1 MSKVANNTKSNFF
14 ADMKLPVKIG
24 MGFGVMALLLV
35 IAISITIYQVNQAKQ
50 LTDRMVDLRVPTA
63 QASLGMLN
71 GMQES
76 LAGLRGWML
85 LGNPVFKD
93 ARQNAWNKWI
103 DPSLVTL
110 NEMSKNW
117 TNTENVKRLAQMKGS
132 IEKFRKY
139 QLEIEDIAQT
149 IDEEPALKILFNDAA
164 PRAVVMA
171 ELITRL
177 IDLEAKQ
184 GSDETRKAILYMMAD
199 VRGTTGLGLAAIR
212 AYLLSGEE
220 KFVKQYNKLWD
231 KNTRRFNDLSNN
243 YAHLSPEQ
251 KEVFNEFKRV
261 RKEFEVYP
269 PKMFEIRGSK
279 QWNVANYWLGTKAA
293 PEATK
298 INAILEDMVTNQ
310 RELLQTDADGVE
322 ELVSALQ
329 NIEWVLLVLGLVF
342 SAIMVIVF
350 TRIIAGPILRM
361 SDTIKTIADNRDLT
375 LSVAVHGKDEIG
387 EMSTAFN
394 DMIDKIRNAFNLVSN
409 IANDVNVG
417 SVDMANRAS
426 SNKERAQGELKRA
439 QMSEKVITEM
449 GGTAGDVSA
458 ASTEQQVAANDAGNT
473 MTEMQE
479 QMNKVASSADE
490 QNQEVVTTMER
501 IQEMGATG
509 AKVVATSEEQGE
521 MVNKVTNSV
530 DEMTTA
536 VDEMHQA
543 VKEAT
548 EFGKASMDAA
558 QEGSRSVEATVEGMK
573 AIAESSEQISEIIG
587 VITEIAEQTNL
598 LALNAAIEA
607 ARAGTHGKG
616 FAVVADEVGKLAQRS
631 SEAASEITQLIKD
644 STTRVDEG
652 GRLTEQSQ
660 ASLAKIDEGGNANMQ
675 AIVKIGQTAET
686 LTENSKVVQNMMS
699 ELNELAQQIGSMAG
713 EQGAR
718 RKGAEDALNKLQ
730 VMAENINKL
739 VDNADKGA
747 SDVSEQMSGIV
758 KRTDDMT
765 GMTETQKARSE
776 AIMKIAR
783 ESANSAKQTAE
794 GASEVVS
801 ITEKLQQKAQ
811 NLTDEVQQFKVS

>member
-1 MSKVANNTKSNFF
+1 MANNTKGNFF
-14 ADMKLPVKIG
+14 ADMKLPIKIG

-35 IAISITIYQVNQAKQ
+35 IAISITIYQVNQAKA

-63 QASLGMLN
+63 QASLGLLS

-85 LGNPVFKD
+85 LGNPTFKEH
-93 ARQNAWNKWI
+93 RQKAWDKWI
-103 DPSLVTL
+103 DPSLLTL

-117 TNTENVKRLAQMKGS
+117 TNAENVKRLAEMKGS
-132 IEKFRKY
+132 VEKFRKY
-139 QLEIEDIAQT
+139 QVEIEDIAQT

-164 PRAVVMA
+164 PRAARMV

-220 KFVKQYNKLWD
+220 KFAKQYDQLWA
-231 KNTRRFNDLSNN
+231 KNTRRFKDLSNN
-243 YAHLSPEQ
+243 YAHLSSEQ
-251 KEVFNEFKRV
+251 KEAFNEFKRV
-261 RKEFEVYP
+261 RAEFQEYP
-269 PKMFEIRGSK
+269 PKMFEIRGSE

-293 PEATK
+293 PEAVK
-298 INAILEDMVTNQ
+298 INTILEDMVANQ
-310 RELLQTDADGVE
+310 RELLQTDADGVN
-322 ELVSALQ
+322 ELVNTLQ
-329 NIEWVLLVLGLVF
+329 EIEWTLLVLGLMF
-342 SAIMVIVF
+342 SVIMIIVF
-350 TRIIAGPILRM
+350 TRVIAGPILRM

-394 DMIDKIRNAFNLVSN
+394 DMIDRIRHAFNLVGN
-409 IANDVNVG
+409 IANDVNAG

-426 SNKERAQGELKRA
+426 SNRERAQGELKRA

-449 GGTAGDVSA
+449 GGTAGEVSA
-458 ASTEQQVAANDAGNT
+458 ASTEQQVAANDAGET
-473 MTEMQE
+473 MTGMQE
-479 QMNKVASSADE
+479 QMSKVASSAGE
-490 QNQEVVTTMER
+490 QNQEVTTTMER

-521 MVNKVTNSV
+521 MVNKVTTSV
-530 DEMTTA
+530 DEMTSA

-543 VKEAT
+543 VNEAT

-631 SEAASEITQLIKD
+631 SEAASEITKLIKD
-644 STTRVDEG
+644 STSRVDEG

-660 ASLAKIDEGGNANMQ
+660 SSLAKIDEGGNANMQ
-675 AIVKIGQTAET
+675 AIAKIGQTAEA
-686 LTENSKVVQNMMS
+686 LNENSKVVQGMMS
-699 ELNELAQQIGSMAG
+699 ELNELAQQIGNMAG
-713 EQGAR
+713 EQGVR

-730 VMAENINKL
+730 DMAANINTL
-739 VDNADKGA
+739 VGDADKGA
-747 SDVSEQMSGIV
+747 AEVSEQMLGIV

-765 GMTETQKARSE
+765 GMTEAQKARSE

-794 GASEVVS
+794 GAAEVVN
-801 ITEKLQQKAQ
+801 ITEGLQQKAK
-811 NLTDEVQQFKVS
+811 NLTEEVQQFKVS

>member
-1 MSKVANNTKSNFF
+1 MANNTKGNFF
-14 ADMKLPVKIG
+14 ADMKLPIKIG

-35 IAISITIYQVNQAKQ
+35 IAISITIYQVNQAKA
-50 LTDRMVDLRVPTA
+50 LTDRMVELRVPTA

-117 TNTENVKRLAQMKGS
+117 TNAENVKRLAEMKGS

-139 QLEIEDIAQT
+139 QIEIEDIAQT

-164 PRAVVMA
+164 PRAASMA

-212 AYLLSGEE
+212 AYLLSGEA
-220 KFVKQYNKLWD
+220 KFVKQYDKLWA
-231 KNTRRFNDLSNN
+231 KNTRRFKDLSNN
-243 YAHLSPEQ
+243 YAHLSSEQ

-261 RKEFEVYP
+261 RKEFDVLP

-279 QWNVANYWLGTKAA
+279 EWNVANYWLGTKAA
-293 PEATK
+293 PEAAK
-298 INAILEDMVTNQ
+298 INTILEDMVANQ
-310 RELLQTDADGVE
+310 TELLQTDADGVE
-322 ELVSALQ
+322 ELVSTLQ
-329 NIEWVLLVLGLVF
+329 EIEWTLLVLGLVF
-342 SAIMVIVF
+342 SVVMIIVF
-350 TRIIAGPILRM
+350 TRVIAGPILRM

-394 DMIDKIRNAFNLVSN
+394 DMIDRIRHAFNLVGN

-426 SNKERAQGELKRA
+426 SNRERAQGELKRA

-449 GGTAGDVSA
+449 GGTAGEVSA
-458 ASTEQQVAANDAGNT
+458 ASTEQQVAANDAGET
-473 MTEMQE
+473 MTVMQE
-479 QMNKVASSADE
+479 QMSKVASSAGE
-490 QNQEVVTTMER
+490 QNQEVTTTMER

-521 MVNKVTNSV
+521 MVNKVTTSV
-530 DEMTTA
+530 DEMTSA

-543 VKEAT
+543 VNEAT

-631 SEAASEITQLIKD
+631 SEAASEITKLIKD
-644 STTRVDEG
+644 STSRVDEG

-660 ASLAKIDEGGNANMQ
+660 SSLAKIDEGGNANMQ
-675 AIVKIGQTAET
+675 AIAKIGQTAET
-686 LTENSKVVQNMMS
+686 LTENSKVVQGMMS
-699 ELNELAQQIGSMAG
+699 ELNELAQQIGNMAG
-713 EQGAR
+713 EQGVR

-730 VMAENINKL
+730 DMAVNINTL
-739 VDNADKGA
+739 VGDADKGA
-747 SDVSEQMSGIV
+747 AEVSEQMLGIV

-765 GMTETQKARSE
+765 GMTEAQKARSE

-794 GASEVVS
+794 GAAEVVN
-801 ITEKLQQKAQ
+801 ITEGLQQKAK
-811 NLTDEVQQFKVS
+811 NLTEEVQQFKVS

>member
-1 MSKVANNTKSNFF
+1 MANNTKGNFF
-14 ADMKLPVKIG
+14 ADMKLPIKIG

-35 IAISITIYQVNQAKQ
+35 IAISITIYQVNQAKA
-50 LTDRMVDLRVPTA
+50 LTDRMVELRVPTA

-93 ARQNAWNKWI
+93 ARQDAWNKWI
-103 DPSLVTL
+103 DPSLATL

-117 TNTENVKRLAQMKGS
+117 TNTENVKRLAEMKGS

-139 QLEIEDIAQT
+139 QVEIEDIAQT
-149 IDEEPALKILFNDAA
+149 IDEEPALKILLNDAA
-164 PRAVVMA
+164 PRAASMA

-212 AYLLSGEE
+212 AYLLSGEA
-220 KFVKQYNKLWD
+220 KFVKQYDKLWA
-231 KNTRRFNDLSNN
+231 KNTRRFKDLGNN
-243 YAHLSPEQ
+243 YAHLSSEQ

-261 RKEFEVYP
+261 RKEFDVLP

-293 PEATK
+293 PEAVK

-322 ELVSALQ
+322 ELVSTLQ
-329 NIEWVLLVLGLVF
+329 EIEWTLLVLGLVF
-342 SAIMVIVF
+342 SVIMIIVF

-361 SDTIKTIADNRDLT
+361 SDTIKTIAENRDLT

-394 DMIDKIRNAFNLVSN
+394 DMIDRIRHAFNLVSN
-409 IANDVNVG
+409 IANDVNAG

-426 SNKERAQGELKRA
+426 SNRERAQGELKRA

-458 ASTEQQVAANDAGNT
+458 ASTEQQVAANDAGET
-473 MTEMQE
+473 MTGMQE
-479 QMNKVASSADE
+479 QMSKVASSAGE
-490 QNQEVVTTMER
+490 QNQEVATTMER

-521 MVNKVTNSV
+521 MVNKVTSSV
-530 DEMTTA
+530 GEMTTA

-543 VKEAT
+543 VNEAT

-587 VITEIAEQTNL
+587 
-598 LALNAAIEA
+598 
-607 ARAGTHGKG
+607 
-616 FAVVADEVGKLAQRS
+616 
-631 SEAASEITQLIKD
+631 
-644 STTRVDEG
+644 
-652 GRLTEQSQ
+652 
-660 ASLAKIDEGGNANMQ
+660 
-675 AIVKIGQTAET
+675 
-686 LTENSKVVQNMMS
+686 
-699 ELNELAQQIGSMAG
+699 
-713 EQGAR
+713 
-718 RKGAEDALNKLQ
+718 
-730 VMAENINKL
+730 
-739 VDNADKGA
+739 
-747 SDVSEQMSGIV
+747 
-758 KRTDDMT
+758 
-765 GMTETQKARSE
+765 
-776 AIMKIAR
+776 
-783 ESANSAKQTAE
+783 
-794 GASEVVS
+794 
-801 ITEKLQQKAQ
+801 
-811 NLTDEVQQFKVS
+811 

>member
-1 MSKVANNTKSNFF
+1 MANNTKSNFF
-14 ADMKLPVKIG
+14 ADMKLPIKIG

-35 IAISITIYQVNQAKQ
+35 AAISITIYEVNQAKK

-103 DPSLVTL
+103 DPSILTL

-117 TNTENVKRLAQMKGS
+117 TNAENVKRLAEMKGS

-139 QLEIEDIAQT
+139 QAEIEDIAQT
-149 IDEEPALKILFNDAA
+149 IDEEPAIKILFNDAA
-164 PRAVVMA
+164 PRAARMA

-212 AYLLSGEE
+212 AYLLSGDE
-220 KFVKQYNKLWD
+220 KFVKQYDTLWD
-231 KNTRRFNDLSNN
+231 KNTRRFKDLSNN
-243 YAHLSPEQ
+243 YSHLSSEQ
-251 KEVFNEFKRV
+251 KEAFNEFKRV
-261 RKEFEVYP
+261 RKEFDVLP

-279 QWNVANYWLGTKAA
+279 QWNVANYWLGTRAA
-293 PEATK
+293 PEAAK
-298 INAILEDMVTNQ
+298 INKILEEMVANQ
-310 RELLQTDADGVE
+310 RELLQKDADGVN
-322 ELVSALQ
+322 ELVNALQ
-329 NIEWVLLVLGLVF
+329 EMEWALLAIGLIF
-342 SAIMVIVF
+342 SIIMIIVF
-350 TRIIAGPILRM
+350 TRVIASPILRM
-361 SDTIKTIADNRDLT
+361 SNTIKEIADNRDLT
-375 LSVAVHGKDEIG
+375 LSVEVHGKDEIG

-394 DMIDKIRNAFNLVSN
+394 DMIDKIRNAFNLVAN
-409 IANDVNVG
+409 ISTDVNAG
-417 SVDMANRAS
+417 SVDMAKRAS

-449 GGTAGDVSA
+449 GGTAGEVSA
-458 ASTEQQVAANDAGNT
+458 ASNEQQVAANDAGET

-479 QMNKVASSADE
+479 KMNKVASSADE
-490 QNQEVVTTMER
+490 QNKEVLTTMER
-501 IQEMGATG
+501 IQQMGETG
-509 AKVVATSEEQGE
+509 AKVVATSEEQGK
-521 MVNKVTNSV
+521 MVNQVTGSV
-530 DEMTTA
+530 DEMISA

-543 VKEAT
+543 VNEAT

-558 QEGSRSVEATVEGMK
+558 QEGSRSVEATVDGMK

-644 STTRVDEG
+644 STSRVDEG

-675 AIVKIGQTAET
+675 AIAKIGQTAET
-686 LTENSKVVQNMMS
+686 LTENSKVVQGMMS

-713 EQGAR
+713 EQGVR
-718 RKGAEDALNKLQ
+718 REGAEEALNKLQ
-730 VMAENINKL
+730 DMAENINAM
-739 VDNADKGA
+739 VGDADKGA
-747 SDVSEQMSGIV
+747 SEVSVKMSGIV

-776 AIMKIAR
+776 AIIKIAR
-783 ESANSAKQTAE
+783 ESANSAKQTAD
-794 GASEVVS
+794 GAAEVVS
-801 ITEKLQQKAQ
+801 ITEKLQQKAK

>member
-1 MSKVANNTKSNFF
+1 MANNTKGNFF

-24 MGFGVMALLLV
+24 MGFGIMAMLLV
-35 IAISITIYQVNQAKQ
+35 IAISITIYQGGEQQK
-50 LTDRMVDLRVPTA
+50 LTDRMIHLRVPTEK
-63 QASLGMLN
+63 ASLSMLL

-93 ARQNAWNKWI
+93 NRAAAWNTWI
-103 DPSLVTL
+103 DPSLAILT
-110 NEMSKNW
+110 EKSKSW
-117 TNTENVKRLAQMKGS
+117 TNPENIKRLAEVKIS

-149 IDEEPALKILFNDAA
+149 LDEEPALKILFNDAA
-164 PRAVVMA
+164 PRAARMV

-184 GSDETRKAILYMMAD
+184 GSDETRKSILYMMAD

-212 AYLLSGEE
+212 AYLLSGDA
-220 KFVKQYNKLWD
+220 KFSKQYEKLWD
-231 KNTRRFNDLSNN
+231 KNARRFKDLSNN
-243 YAHLSPEQ
+243 YAHLSSEQ
-251 KEVFNEFKRV
+251 KEAFNEFKRV
-261 RKEFEVYP
+261 RAEFQEYP

-293 PEATK
+293 PEAAK
-298 INAILEDMVTNQ
+298 INAILEAMVENQ
-310 RELLQTDADGVE
+310 TELLEIDAALVIEHIETTEKVE
-322 ELVSALQ
+322 WA
-329 NIEWVLLVLGLVF
+329 LLVFGLLFTV
-342 SAIMVIVF
+342 IMTIVF

-361 SDTIKTIADNRDLT
+361 SETIKTIADNRDLT
-375 LSVAVHGKDEIG
+375 LSVDVHGKDEIG

-394 DMIDKIRNAFNLVSN
+394 AMIEQIRNAFNLVGN
-409 IANDVNVG
+409 IASDVNT
-417 SVDMANRAS
+417 SSIDMANRAS
-426 SNKERAQGELKRA
+426 SNRERAQGELKRA

-449 GGTAGDVSA
+449 GGTAGEVSA

-473 MTEMQE
+473 MTGMQE
-479 QMNKVASSADE
+479 QMGKVASSAEE
-490 QNQEVVTTMER
+490 QNKEVVTTMER

-521 MVNKVTNSV
+521 MVNKVTGSV
-530 DEMTTA
+530 DEMITA

-543 VKEAT
+543 VNEAT
-548 EFGKASMDAA
+548 EFGQASMDAA

-644 STTRVDEG
+644 STSRVDEG

-675 AIVKIGQTAET
+675 AISKIGETAQT
-686 LTENSKVVQNMMS
+686 LTENSKVVQGMMS

-713 EQGAR
+713 EQGVR

-730 VMAENINKL
+730 DMAESINTL
-739 VDNADKGA
+739 VDDADKGA
-747 SDVSEQMSGIV
+747 AEVSQQMMGIV

-794 GASEVVS
+794 GAAEVVN
-801 ITEKLQQKAQ
+801 ITENLQQKAK
-811 NLTDEVQQFKVS
+811 NLTDEVQQFKVG

>member
-1 MSKVANNTKSNFF
+1 MANNTKGNFF

-35 IAISITIYQVNQAKQ
+35 GAISITIYQVNQAKA

-85 LGNPVFKD
+85 LGKPVFKE
-93 ARQNAWNKWI
+93 ARQNAWDKWI
-103 DPSLVTL
+103 DPSLGTL

-117 TNTENVKRLAQMKGS
+117 TNAENVKRLAEMKSS

-139 QLEIEDIAQT
+139 QVEIEDIAQT
-149 IDEEPALKILFNDAA
+149 IDEEPAMKILFNDAA
-164 PRAVVMA
+164 PRAARMV

-212 AYLLSGEE
+212 AYLLSGDE
-220 KFVKQYNKLWD
+220 KFAKQYDKLWA
-231 KNTRRFNDLSNN
+231 KNARRFKDLGDN
-243 YAHLSPEQ
+243 YSHLSPEQ
-251 KEVFNEFKRV
+251 KEAFSEFKRV
-261 RKEFEVYP
+261 RGEFQVYP

-293 PEATK
+293 PEAIK
-298 INAILEDMVTNQ
+298 INKILEDMVANQ
-310 RELLQTDADGVE
+310 TELLQTDADGVD
-322 ELVSALQ
+322 ELVTTLQ
-329 NIEWVLLVLGLVF
+329 EIEWILLVLGLVF
-342 SAIMVIVF
+342 SVIMIIVF
-350 TRIIAGPILRM
+350 TRVIAGPILRM
-361 SDTIKTIADNRDLT
+361 SDTIKEIADNRDLT

-394 DMIDKIRNAFNLVSN
+394 DMIDRIRHAFNLVGN
-409 IANDVNVG
+409 IANDVNTG

-426 SNKERAQGELKRA
+426 SNRERAQGELKRA

-449 GGTAGDVSA
+449 GSTAGEVSA
-458 ASTEQQVAANDAGNT
+458 ASSEQQVAANDAGET
-473 MTEMQE
+473 MTGMQE
-479 QMNKVASSADE
+479 QMSKVASSAGE
-490 QNQEVVTTMER
+490 QNQEVATTMER

-521 MVNKVTNSV
+521 MVNKVTGSV
-530 DEMTTA
+530 DEMTSA

-543 VKEAT
+543 VNEAT

-631 SEAASEITQLIKD
+631 SEAAQEITKLIKD
-644 STTRVDEG
+644 STSRVDEG
-652 GRLTEQSQ
+652 SRLTEQSQ
-660 ASLAKIDEGGNANMQ
+660 SSLAKIDEGGNANMQ
-675 AIVKIGQTAET
+675 AIAKIGQTAET
-686 LTENSKVVQNMMS
+686 LTENSKVVQGMMS

-713 EQGAR
+713 EQGVR

-730 VMAENINKL
+730 DMAVNINTL
-739 VDNADKGA
+739 VGDADKGA
-747 SDVSEQMSGIV
+747 AEVSEQMLGIV

-783 ESANSAKQTAE
+783 ESANSARQTAE
-794 GASEVVS
+794 GAAEVVN
-801 ITEKLQQKAQ
+801 ITEGLQQKAK

>member
-1 MSKVANNTKSNFF
+1 MANNTKGNFF
-14 ADMKLPVKIG
+14 ADMKLPIKIG

-35 IAISITIYQVNQAKQ
+35 IAISITIYQVNQAKA
-50 LTDRMVDLRVPTA
+50 LTDRMVELRVPTA

-117 TNTENVKRLAQMKGS
+117 TNAENVKRLAEMKGS

-139 QLEIEDIAQT
+139 QIEIEDIAQT

-164 PRAVVMA
+164 PRAVSMA

-212 AYLLSGEE
+212 AYLLSGEA
-220 KFVKQYNKLWD
+220 KFVKQYDKLWA
-231 KNTRRFNDLSNN
+231 KNTRRFKDLSNN
-243 YAHLSPEQ
+243 YAHLSSEQ

-261 RKEFEVYP
+261 RKEFDVLP

-279 QWNVANYWLGTKAA
+279 EWNVANYWLGTKAA
-293 PEATK
+293 PEAAK
-298 INAILEDMVTNQ
+298 INTILEDMVANQ
-310 RELLQTDADGVE
+310 TELLQTDADGVE
-322 ELVSALQ
+322 ELVSTLQ
-329 NIEWVLLVLGLVF
+329 EIEWTLLVLGLVF
-342 SAIMVIVF
+342 SVVMIIVF
-350 TRIIAGPILRM
+350 TRVIAGPILRM

-394 DMIDKIRNAFNLVSN
+394 DMIDRIRHAFNLVGN

-426 SNKERAQGELKRA
+426 SNRERAQGELKRA

-449 GGTAGDVSA
+449 GGTAGEVSA
-458 ASTEQQVAANDAGNT
+458 ASTEQQVAANDAGET
-473 MTEMQE
+473 MTGMQE
-479 QMNKVASSADE
+479 QMSKVASSAGE
-490 QNQEVVTTMER
+490 QNQEVTTTMER

-509 AKVVATSEEQGE
+509 TKVVATSEEQGE
-521 MVNKVTNSV
+521 MVNKVTTSV
-530 DEMTTA
+530 DEMTSA

-543 VKEAT
+543 VNEAT

-631 SEAASEITQLIKD
+631 SEAASEITKLIKD
-644 STTRVDEG
+644 STSRVDEG

-660 ASLAKIDEGGNANMQ
+660 SSLAKIDEGGNANMQ
-675 AIVKIGQTAET
+675 AIAKIGQTAET
-686 LTENSKVVQNMMS
+686 LTENSKVVQGMMS
-699 ELNELAQQIGSMAG
+699 ELNELAQQIGNMAG
-713 EQGAR
+713 EQGVR

-730 VMAENINKL
+730 DMAVNINTL
-739 VDNADKGA
+739 VGDADKGA
-747 SDVSEQMSGIV
+747 AEVSEQMLGIV

-765 GMTETQKARSE
+765 GMTEAQKARSE

-794 GASEVVS
+794 GAAEVVN
-801 ITEKLQQKAQ
+801 ITEGLQQKAQ

>member
-1 MSKVANNTKSNFF
+1 VANNTKGNFF
-14 ADMKLPVKIG
+14 ADMKLPIKIG

-35 IAISITIYQVNQAKQ
+35 IAISITIYQVSQAKQ
-50 LTDRMVDLRVPTA
+50 LTDRMVELRVPTA

-117 TNTENVKRLAQMKGS
+117 TNAENVKRLAQMKGS

-139 QLEIEDIAQT
+139 QAEIEDIAQT

-164 PRAVVMA
+164 PRAARMA

-184 GSDETRKAILYMMAD
+184 GSDELRKSILYMMAD

-212 AYLLSGEE
+212 AYLLSGEA
-220 KFVKQYNKLWD
+220 KFAKQYDKLWA
-231 KNTRRFNDLSNN
+231 KNTRRFNDLSDN
-243 YAHLSPEQ
+243 YAHLSTEQ

-261 RKEFEVYP
+261 RKEFEILP
-269 PKMFEIRGSK
+269 PRMFEIRGSE
-279 QWNVANYWLGTKAA
+279 QWNVANYLLGTKAA
-293 PEATK
+293 PEAAK
-298 INAILEDMVTNQ
+298 INVLLEDMVANQ
-310 RELLQTDADGVE
+310 RELLQTDADGVDT
-322 ELVSALQ
+322 LVSALQ
-329 NIEWVLLVLGLVF
+329 KIEWTLLVLGLVF
-342 SAIMVIVF
+342 SVIMVIVF

-394 DMIDKIRNAFNLVSN
+394 DMIDRIRSAFNLVSN
-409 IANDVNVG
+409 IANDVNAG

-458 ASTEQQVAANDAGNT
+458 ASTEQQVAANDAGDT
-473 MTEMQE
+473 IVEMQDH
-479 QMNKVASSADE
+479 MNKVASSAEE
-490 QNQEVVTTMER
+490 QNKEVATTMER

-509 AKVVATSEEQGE
+509 AKVVSTSEEQEE
-521 MVNKVTNSV
+521 MVNKVTTSV
-530 DEMTTA
+530 DEMTAA

-543 VKEAT
+543 VNEAT

-644 STTRVDEG
+644 STSRVDEG

-660 ASLAKIDEGGNANMQ
+660 TSLAKIDEGGNANMK
-675 AIVKIGQTAET
+675 AISKIGQTAET
-686 LTENSKVVQNMMS
+686 LTNNSKVVQGMML

-730 VMAENINKL
+730 DMAVNINSL

-758 KRTDDMT
+758 KRTDNMT

-783 ESANSAKQTAE
+783 ESANSAKQTAA
-794 GASEVVS
+794 GAAEVVS

>member
-1 MSKVANNTKSNFF
+1 MIEIKTITSSY
-14 ADMKLPVKIG
+14 
-24 MGFGVMALLLV
+24 V
-35 IAISITIYQVNQAKQ
+35 ILHNKEF
-50 LTDRMVDLRVPTA
+50 LRK
-63 QASLGMLN
+63 
-71 GMQES
+71 
-76 LAGLRGWML
+76 
-85 LGNPVFKD
+85 KD
-93 ARQNAWNKWI
+93 
-103 DPSLVTL
+103 
-110 NEMSKNW
+110 
-117 TNTENVKRLAQMKGS
+117 
-132 IEKFRKY
+132 F
-139 QLEIEDIAQT
+139 
-149 IDEEPALKILFNDAA
+149 EE
-164 PRAVVMA
+164 
-171 ELITRL
+171 
-177 IDLEAKQ
+177 
-184 GSDETRKAILYMMAD
+184 
-199 VRGTTGLGLAAIR
+199 
-212 AYLLSGEE
+212 AYS
-220 KFVKQYNKLWD
+220 
-231 KNTRRFNDLSNN
+231 
-243 YAHLSPEQ
+243 
-251 KEVFNEFKRV
+251 EFKRI
-261 RKEFEVYP
+261 RKEFQIYP
-269 PKMFEIRGSK
+269 PKMFEIRSSE
-279 QWNVANYWLGTKAA
+279 QYNVANYWLGTKAA
-293 PEATK
+293 PEAVK
-298 INAILEDMVTNQ
+298 IQAILEDMVASQ
-310 RELLQTDADGVE
+310 QELLKTDEDAVE
-322 ELVSALQ
+322 ELVTELQ
-329 NIEWVLLVLGLVF
+329 NIEWALLVFGLVF
-342 SAIMVIVF
+342 SVIMVIVF

-394 DMIDKIRNAFNLVSN
+394 DMIDRIRHAFNLVGN
-409 IANDVNVG
+409 IANDVNAS

-426 SNKERAQGELKRA
+426 SNRERAQGELKRA

-449 GGTAGDVSA
+449 GGTAGEVSS
-458 ASTEQQVAANDAGNT
+458 ASSEQQVAANDAGDT
-473 MTEMQE
+473 MKEMQE
-479 QMNKVASSADE
+479 QMNMVASSAEE
-490 QNQEVVTTMER
+490 QNKEVSTTMDR

-521 MVNKVTNSV
+521 MVNKVTGSV

-543 VKEAT
+543 VNEAT
-548 EFGKASMDAA
+548 EFGQASMDAA
-558 QEGSRSVEATVEGMK
+558 QEGSRSVEATVAGMK

-644 STTRVDEG
+644 STSRVDEG

-675 AIVKIGQTAET
+675 AIAKIGQTAET
-686 LTENSKVVQNMMS
+686 LTENSKVVQGMMS
-699 ELNELAQQIGSMAG
+699 ELNELAQQIGAMAG
-713 EQGAR
+713 EQGVR

-730 VMAENINKL
+730 DMAANINTL

-747 SDVSEQMSGIV
+747 AEVSEQMSGIV

-794 GASEVVS
+794 GAAEVVN
-801 ITEKLQQKAQ
+801 ITENLQQKAK

>member
-1 MSKVANNTKSNFF
+1 MANNTKGNFF
-14 ADMKLPVKIG
+14 ADMKLPIKIG

-35 IAISITIYQVNQAKQ
+35 IAISITIYQVNQAKA
-50 LTDRMVDLRVPTA
+50 LTDRMVELRVPTA

-117 TNTENVKRLAQMKGS
+117 TNAENVKRLAEMKGS

-139 QLEIEDIAQT
+139 QIEIEDIAQT

-164 PRAVVMA
+164 PRAASMA

-212 AYLLSGEE
+212 AYLLSGEA
-220 KFVKQYNKLWD
+220 KFVKQYDKLWA
-231 KNTRRFNDLSNN
+231 KNTRRFKDLSNN
-243 YAHLSPEQ
+243 YAHLSSEQ

-261 RKEFEVYP
+261 RKEFDVLP

-279 QWNVANYWLGTKAA
+279 EWNVANYWLGTKAA
-293 PEATK
+293 PEAAK
-298 INAILEDMVTNQ
+298 INTILEDMVANQ
-310 RELLQTDADGVE
+310 TELLQTDADGVE
-322 ELVSALQ
+322 ELVSTLQ
-329 NIEWVLLVLGLVF
+329 EIEWTLLVLGLVF
-342 SAIMVIVF
+342 SVVMIIVF
-350 TRIIAGPILRM
+350 TRVIAGPILRM

-394 DMIDKIRNAFNLVSN
+394 DMIDRIRHAFNLVGN

-426 SNKERAQGELKRA
+426 SNRERAQGELKRA

-449 GGTAGDVSA
+449 GGTAGEVSA
-458 ASTEQQVAANDAGNT
+458 ASTEQQVAANDAGET
-473 MTEMQE
+473 MTVMQE
-479 QMNKVASSADE
+479 QMSKVASSAGE
-490 QNQEVVTTMER
+490 QNQEVTTTMER

-521 MVNKVTNSV
+521 MVNKVTTSV
-530 DEMTTA
+530 DEMTSA

-543 VKEAT
+543 VNEAT

-631 SEAASEITQLIKD
+631 SEAASEITKLIKD
-644 STTRVDEG
+644 STSRVDEG

-660 ASLAKIDEGGNANMQ
+660 SSLAKIDEGGNANMQ
-675 AIVKIGQTAET
+675 AIAKIGQTAET
-686 LTENSKVVQNMMS
+686 LTENSKVVQGMMS
-699 ELNELAQQIGSMAG
+699 ELNELAQQIGNMAG
-713 EQGAR
+713 EQGVR

-730 VMAENINKL
+730 DMAVNINTL
-739 VDNADKGA
+739 VGDADKGA
-747 SDVSEQMSGIV
+747 ADVSEQMLGIV

-765 GMTETQKARSE
+765 GMTEAQKARSE

-794 GASEVVS
+794 GAAEVVN
-801 ITEKLQQKAQ
+801 ITEGLQQKAK
-811 NLTDEVQQFKVS
+811 NLTEEVQQFKVS

>member
-1 MSKVANNTKSNFF
+1 VANNTKSNFF

>member
-1 MSKVANNTKSNFF
+1 MANNTKGNFF

-35 IAISITIYQVNQAKQ
+35 LAISITIYQVNQAKA

-85 LGNPVFKD
+85 LGNPVFKE
-93 ARQNAWNKWI
+93 ARSNAWNKWI
-103 DPSLVTL
+103 DPSMGTL

-117 TNTENVKRLAQMKGS
+117 TNPENVKRLAEMKGS
-132 IEKFRKY
+132 IEKFRRY
-139 QLEIEDIAQT
+139 QAEIEDIAQT

-164 PRAVVMA
+164 PRAAVMA

-184 GSDETRKAILYMMAD
+184 GADATRKSILYMMAD

-212 AYLLSGEE
+212 AYLLSGEA
-220 KFVKQYNKLWD
+220 KFAKQYEKLWA
-231 KNTRRFNDLSNN
+231 KNSRRFNDLSNN
-243 YAHLSPEQ
+243 YSNLSSEQ
-251 KEVFNEFKRV
+251 KEAFNEFKRV
-261 RKEFEVYP
+261 RAEFQEYP

-279 QWNVANYWLGTKAA
+279 EWNVANYWLGTKAA
-293 PEATK
+293 PEAAK

-322 ELVSALQ
+322 ELVAALQ
-329 NIEWVLLVLGLVF
+329 DIEWALLVIGLVF
-342 SAIMVIVF
+342 SVIMIIVF
-350 TRIIAGPILRM
+350 TRVIAGPILRM
-361 SDTIKTIADNRDLT
+361 SDTIKTIADDRDLT

-387 EMSTAFN
+387 EMSLAFN
-394 DMIDKIRNAFNLVSN
+394 EMIDRVRNAFTSVHAIAQDVSG
-409 IANDVNVG
+409 G
-417 SVDMANRAS
+417 SQEMAQRASANR
-426 SNKERAQGELKRA
+426 ERSQDELKRA

-449 GGTAGDVSA
+449 GSTAGQVST
-458 ASTEQQVAANDAGNT
+458 ASTEQQEAAKDAGGTMAQMQAQMNEVAA
-473 MTEMQE
+473 
-479 QMNKVASSADE
+479 SADE
-490 QNQEVVTTMER
+490 QSKEVAQTMGR
-501 IQEMGATG
+501 IQEMGETG
-509 AKVVATSEEQGE
+509 AKVVATSQEQGA
-521 MVNKVTNSV
+521 MVNKVTASV
-530 DEMTTA
+530 NEMTSA
-536 VDEMHQA
+536 VDDMHQA
-543 VKEAT
+543 VQEAT
-548 EFGKASMDAA
+548 EFGKASLDAA
-558 QEGSRSVEATVEGMK
+558 NEGSQSVEATVQGMK

-631 SEAASEITQLIKD
+631 SEAAQEITQLIKD
-644 STTRVDEG
+644 SASRVEEG

-660 ASLAKIDEGGNANMQ
+660 QSLAKIDEGGNANMQ
-675 AIVKIGQTAET
+675 AIEQIGLTAET
-686 LTENSKVVQNMMS
+686 LTNNSKVVQGMMLD
-699 ELNELAQQIGSMAG
+699 LNQLAEQIGSMAG
-713 EQGAR
+713 EQGTR
-718 RKGAEDALNKLQ
+718 RKDAEAALTKLQ
-730 VMAENINKL
+730 QMSNNINSL
-739 VDNADKGA
+739 VNQADTGA
-747 SDVSEQMSGIV
+747 IEVGDKMMGIV
-758 KRTDDMT
+758 RRTNDMT

-794 GASEVVS
+794 GASTVVG
-801 ITEKLQQKAQ
+801 ITEKLKGKAQ
-811 NLTDEVQQFKVS
+811 VLTEEVEQFKVG